1 MKKELE
7 VLEKENTRLK
17 KKIDDLKDLVLL
29 DFLTKAYNRHA
40 FADFLKKSHKEIQW
54 TKSHKSRRRQLS
66 QFSILLI
73 DIDDFKKF
81 NDNFGHLHGDKILKK
96 AAKLLEECV
105 REFDIVARW
114 GGEEFAIIL
123 RGATLEQARNKA
135 EFILEQARKRLP
147 ITFSIGA
154 IQSNSKYT
162 ADQMFKRVDKALFK
176 AKEKGKD
183 QIVTI

>member
-7 VLEKENTRLK
+7 ILEKENKRLK

-29 DFLTKAYNRHA
+29 DFLTKIYNRHA
-40 FADFLKKSHKEIQW
+40 FENFFKKSYKEINW
-54 TKSHKSRRRQLS
+54 TKNHKSKRRHIS

-73 DIDDFKKF
+73 DVDDFKKF
-81 NDNFGHLHGDKILKK
+81 NDEFGHLHGDKILKK
-96 AAKLLEECV
+96 TAKLLEKCV

-123 RGATLEQARNKA
+123 RGATLEQAENKA
-135 EFILEQARKRLP
+135 EFILEQARKKLP

-154 IQSNSKYT
+154 IQLNPKHT
-162 ADQMFKRVDKALFK
+162 ADEVFKRVDKALFK
-176 AKEKGKD
+176 AKKMGKD